1 MQFLLFAGFSQ
12 IVDKILHEAFT
23 LGISARQLCGPA
35 FLPRSKSTLRRNLFT
50 VQDPSPGINL
60 LENSWSLFLDP
71 HFPFPKMTFSAR
83 NRISGPK
90 FEAHSSLKRE
100 GISFERSM
108 FFEV

>member
-60 LENSWSLFLDP
+60 LEILGHFFSTHIS
-71 HFPFPKMTFSAR
+71 HFPK
-83 NRISGPK
+83 
-90 FEAHSSLKRE
+90 
-100 GISFERSM
+100 
-108 FFEV
+108 